1 MGKGWQG
8 LHDQYPS
15 PLKSSRASRTSF
27 LHAFTNQ
34 MDMKKRKKKEERR
47 KKKEEESGDLCEY
60 KELFHG
66 DWEEWT
72 SSSAAL

>member
-1 MGKGWQG
+1 MAG
-8 LHDQYPS
+8 LTRS
-15 PLKSSRASRTSF
+15 VSISF
-27 LHAFTNQ
+27 EIFEGFTNFFPARVYKSNGYE
-34 MDMKKRKKKEERR
+34 DKKEERR